1 MVPQPK
7 EQYNMEQKLLFRPS
21 EAAELLGI
29 GRSKVYQLL
38 ADGTLPSVRIGKS
51 VRVPVEKLRGWVE
64 SQTKAAQAGTR
75 T

>member
-1 MVPQPK
+1 
-7 EQYNMEQKLLFRPS
+7 MEQKLLVRPS

-64 SQTKAAQAGTR
+64 SQMKAAQAGTR